1 MSFGRLLR
9 HFAASPWKLR
19 RMLPPDALAR
29 IEAAVSESEKLHRGE
44 IRFAVEVDL
53 NALQIARGVSPRD
66 RALEVFSRLRVWDT
80 EENTGVL
87 IYILL
92 ADRQIEIVADRGIH
106 KKVGDEAWI
115 AIANHIES
123 AFREGRYEDGVLK
136 GLSEVTALL
145 TKHFPARAENRDEL
159 SNKPV
164 VL

>member
-1 MSFGRLLR
+1 
-9 HFAASPWKLR
+9 
-19 RMLPPDALAR
+19 MLPADALKR
-29 IEAAVSESEKLHRGE
+29 IEDAIGRSENTHRGE

-53 NALQIARGVSPRD
+53 NAIQILRGVSPRD
-66 RALEVFSRLRVWDT
+66 RALDVFSQLKVWDT

-87 IYILL
+87 IYLLL

-115 AIANHIES
+115 NIANHIES
-123 AFREGRYEDGVLK
+123 AFRAGRYEDGVIK
-136 GLSEVTALL
+136 GLEEVTKLL
-145 TKHFPARAENRDEL
+145 SAHFPARTENRDEL